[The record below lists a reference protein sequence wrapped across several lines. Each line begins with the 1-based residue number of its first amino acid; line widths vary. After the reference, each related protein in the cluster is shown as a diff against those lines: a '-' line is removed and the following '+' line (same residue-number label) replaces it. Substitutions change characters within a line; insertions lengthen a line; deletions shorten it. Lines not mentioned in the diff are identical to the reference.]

1 MQQGGSK
8 KNRGLAFSH
17 EQQAD
22 SNRRHIPPP
31 MSVIPG
37 TLTLDMPLQT
47 GPRKRGRPRKSLVD
61 LNGNII
67 NTNKGPQARPQATKQ
82 SKTPAL
88 AYKTGYDN
96 GNEAI
101 SDEARRQQT
110 REHYEQYI
118 AYRGRAP
125 PNQAQAQAQTGFE
138 YVSRLT
144 SEAQVR
150 VALDYVAHTQG
161 NVSMKERHIA
171 ALFHRLEEV
180 RIQGG
185 ITQS

>member
-8 KNRGLAFSH
+8 KSRGLAFSQD
-17 EQQAD
+17 QQTD
-22 SNRRHIPPP
+22 SKRKHTLPP
-31 MSVIPG
+31 MIAPPG
-37 TLTLDMPLQT
+37 TLTFGVPTQT

-61 LNGNII
+61 PNSNVL
-67 NTNKGPQARPQATKQ
+67 NTNRDPPARLQATKE
-82 SKTPAL
+82 SNTPAL
-88 AYKTGYDN
+88 AYKTGYGN

-125 PNQAQAQAQTGFE
+125 PMQAQAQTGFE

-150 VALDYVAHTQG
+150 VAMDYIAHAQG

-180 RIQGG
+180 RIQSG
-185 ITQS
+185 IAQS